1 LYDYDKLWISSSIA
15 EKSQYVGHKGYNH
28 FNLQLSEIHKNRLNI
43 HKNILN
49 VVKSGKLL
57 DKQISDKLKRDD
69 VYLITNIKNFKTFSN
84 EENVQISQNYFIVFF
99 TNKYKKIENIKNCL
113 N

>member
-1 LYDYDKLWISSSIA
+1 MVTFCMIMISYGYPVLLQRNLNII
-15 EKSQYVGHKGYNH
+15 VHKGYNH

-99 TNKYKKIENIKNCL
+99 Y
-113 N
+113 